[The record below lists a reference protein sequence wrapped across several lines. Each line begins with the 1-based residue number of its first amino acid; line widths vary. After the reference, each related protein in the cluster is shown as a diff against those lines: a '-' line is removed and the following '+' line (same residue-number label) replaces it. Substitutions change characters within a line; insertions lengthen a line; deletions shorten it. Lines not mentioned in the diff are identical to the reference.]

1 MAPKRTKS
9 TATVASKQP
18 RWVTDLERKL
28 KVMVIAHQAGIDLD
42 EQEQSEGNCYRICFI
57 ESNETNNYSRRAY
70 IRYVETSNNLDW
82 RHTQNCILSSMM
94 IMTQAKRLFVVL
106 KENAGLYYSV
116 EFTACSGWFEQFK
129 NLYSLHNLK
138 VSGQS
143 ASADA
148 KEAEEFLETL
158 DTLILEEN
166 YLPRQIFNVDE
177 TFIFWKRMPES
188 SFIHK

>member
-18 RWVTDLERKL
+18 LWVIDLERKL
-28 KVMVIAHQAGIDLD
+28 KVMVIARQAGTDLE

-57 ESNETNNYSRRAY
+57 ESNETNNNSRRVY
-70 IRYVETSNNLDW
+70 IGYVETSNNLDW
-82 RHTQNCILSSMM
+82 RPHTEAYRSQFHDDHDQ
-94 IMTQAKRLFVVL
+94 TKRLFVVL
-106 KENAGLYYSV
+106 KENAGHYYDV
-116 EFTACSGWFEQFK
+116 EITACCGWFEQFK

-138 VSGQS
+138 VSGQC

-158 DTLILEEN
+158 DKLI
-166 YLPRQIFNVDE
+166 
-177 TFIFWKRMPES
+177 
-188 SFIHK
+188 